1 MTDLV
6 LLVPCL
12 WLPPMLAV
20 NLTSEWSVQGRGLSV
35 AVSGGSKV
43 IDVLLCWAGQTHTG
57 MGLSSRFPARPHPS
71 PHTYS
76 WHSFY
81 LLLFLPIILE
91 AGRKKEKKV
100 KFEWS
105 ERECSLN
112 LGWWVLM
119 CTQGWDLISCQVLT
133 VWIMFISYCFCGPDS
148 HHPLSGFIVFLP
160 ESFLP
165 LITFPVPHLE
175 WCFKMHCEGVSW
187 WSSG

>member
-1 MTDLV
+1 
-6 LLVPCL
+6 
-12 WLPPMLAV
+12 MLAV

-57 MGLSSRFPARPHPS
+57 NGTVFLGSCSPSSLTSYLTLTFFLSLAAPTHHFGSGKK
-71 PHTYS
+71 
-76 WHSFY
+76 
-81 LLLFLPIILE
+81 E
-91 AGRKKEKKV
+91 RKKF

-119 CTQGWDLISCQVLT
+119 CTQGWDLISCRVLT
-133 VWIMFISYCFCGPDS
+133 VC
-148 HHPLSGFIVFLP
+148 LSLLLFLWSRQPPSLVWLHNFLP

-165 LITFPVPHLE
+165 LVTFSIPHIE
-175 WCFKMHCEGVSW
+175 WCFKRHCEGLCW
-187 WSSG
+187 WASG